1 MDAVD
6 HHNAPAWL
14 APYGK
19 IRAESWLLLASLLGQ
34 PSEGTGELLRNL
46 TWDDA
51 IPEHLDHAL
60 RDLRRAGRDFTPS
73 AMEVE
78 FSRLFIAPGR
88 STMMPYASWYRERK
102 IQARTLAVLRSDL
115 IRLGIAK
122 QEGNPEPE
130 DHAGALC
137 EIMSLLSQAP
147 GGVPYEEQA
156 RFFRRHIA
164 PWMNNLFRDL
174 QAAKHAEFYRA
185 VGSFG
190 ARLLEAESEYLK
202 YAAAAP
208 CTKPEGGLHDENGN
222 SLQPADIH

>member
-6 HHNAPAWL
+6 HHHAPAWL

-19 IRAESWLLLASLLGQ
+19 IRAESYLLLASLLGQ
-34 PSEGTGELLRNL
+34 PSESTGELLRNL

-51 IPEHLDHAL
+51 IPDRLDRAL
-60 RDLRRAGRDFTPS
+60 RDLCRAGRDFTPA

-122 QEGNPEPE
+122 REGYPEPE

-137 EIMSLLSQAP
+137 EIMSLLSQTP
-147 GGVPYEEQA
+147 GGVPYDEQA
-156 RFFRRHIA
+156 RFFRRHIS
-164 PWMNNLFRDL
+164 PWMRNFFRDL
-174 QAAKHAEFYRA
+174 QAAKNAEFYRA
-185 VGSFG
+185 VGLFG

-202 YAAAAP
+202 YAAAP
-208 CTKPEGGLHDENGN
+208 CTKPEGGLHDENGI

>member
-6 HHNAPAWL
+6 HHNAPPWL

-19 IRAESWLLLASLLGQ
+19 IRAESYLLLASLLGQ
-34 PSEGTGELLRNL
+34 PSEGTRELLQTL

-60 RDLRRAGRDFTPS
+60 RDLCRAGQDFMPA

-88 STMMPYASWYRERK
+88 STMMPYASWYREKK

-122 QEGNPEPE
+122 QEGSAEPE
-130 DHAGALC
+130 DHVCALC
-137 EIMSLLSQAP
+137 EIMSLLCQGS
-147 GGVPYEEQA
+147 VPYDEQA
-156 RFFRRHIA
+156 RFFQRHIS
-164 PWMNNLFRDL
+164 PWMKNFFRDL
-174 QAAKHAEFYRA
+174 QAAKNAEFYRA

-190 ARLLEAESEYLK
+190 TRFLEAEGEYLK
-202 YAAAAP
+202 YASTAP